1 MEEIKHTAA
10 PADSEQVQVRRQK
23 LADLRA
29 AGCDPFTITKFPQ
42 DAYSAD
48 LKAEY
53 AGLPNEADA
62 GRTAALAGRMMSKRV
77 MGKASFAHLRDDKGD
92 IQLYVR
98 RDELGEEAYA
108 AFKKLD
114 VGDIIGAKGEVFR
127 TKTGEL
133 SVRVTGLTLLAKS
146 LRPLPEK
153 FHGLTDTEMRYR
165 QRYVDLIANPEVK
178 DTFVKR
184 SRILKEIRA
193 YLDEKGFLEVDTPI
207 LTPFEIGAS
216 ARPFI
221 THHNTLNM
229 DMVLR
234 IETELYLKRLVV
246 GGIDR
251 VYEVGRIFRNEGM
264 DPKHNPEFTSIE
276 LYQAFTDY
284 HGMMDLVE
292 ELYKRLAEK
301 ICGSLVITYQGKQI
315 DLGHWE
321 RLTMAGAVKKYAGI
335 DYHDWQTDADAI
347 ACAKAHDVELPE
359 VPTRG
364 SILAAFFDAFV
375 EDKLIQPTFIYDYP
389 VEISPLAKRKPDD
402 PAFTERFEYFIDCT
416 EYGNAF
422 SELNDPIDQKERFE
436 RQVAERKALEP
447 GCKAQ
452 VDYDYVNALEY
463 GLPPTGGLG
472 FGFDRLVMLLTDSA
486 SIRDVLLFP
495 TMKPEAGSSAPAA
508 EEAADARPAAEAAP
522 AAAAGSAIPAP
533 AVPTIDFDKV
543 EIEPLFADFV
553 DFDTFAKSDF
563 RVVKVKACSAV
574 PKSKKLLQFVL
585 DDGSG
590 ADRVI
595 LSGIHEYYE
604 PEQLVGRTCVAI
616 TNLPPRRMMGI
627 DSCGMLIS
635 AVYHEAGEERL
646 HLLMLDDRIPAG
658 AKLY

>member
-1 MEEIKHTAA
+1 MEEIKNTAA
-10 PADSEQVQVRRQK
+10 PADSEQVLVRRQK

-53 AGLPNEADA
+53 ASLPNEADA

-108 AFKKLD
+108 GFKKLD
-114 VGDIIGAKGEVFR
+114 VGDIIGVKGEVFR

-133 SVRVTGLTLLAKS
+133 SLRVTELTLLAKS

-246 GGIDR
+246 GGMDR

-301 ICGSLVITYQGKQI
+301 ICGSLVIPYQGKQI
-315 DLGHWE
+315 DMGHWE
-321 RLTMAGAVKKYAGI
+321 RLTMVEAVKKYSGV
-335 DYHDWQTDADAI
+335 DYHDWKTDSDAI
-347 ACAKAHDVELPE
+347 AAAKAHNVDLPE

-422 SELNDPIDQKERFE
+422 SELNDPIDQKDRFE

-472 FGFDRLVMLLTDSA
+472 FGVDRLVMLLTDSA

-495 TMKPEAGSSAPAA
+495 TMKPLDGPAAAKQEEAPAA
-508 EEAADARPAAEAAP
+508 APAAQQDAPAAEAAP
-522 AAAAGSAIPAP
+522 APAAVEP
-533 AVPTIDFDKV
+533 IDFSNV
-543 EIEPLFADFV
+543 EIEPLFEDMV
-553 DFDTFAKSDF
+553 DFETFSKSDF
-563 RVVKVKACSAV
+563 RAVKIKACSAV

-590 ADRVI
+590 TDRVI
-595 LSGIHEYYE
+595 LSGIHAYYE
-604 PEQLVGRTCVAI
+604 PEELVGKTAI
-616 TNLPPRRMMGI
+616 AIVNLPPRKMMGI

-635 AVYHEAGEERL
+635 AVHHELGAEKL
-646 HLLMLDDRIPAG
+646 HLLMVDDHIPAG

>member
-1 MEEIKHTAA
+1 MEEQKRN
-10 PADSEQVQVRRQK
+10 PAQGLSESEQVQVRRQK
-23 LADLRA
+23 LADLQA
-29 AGCDPFTITKFPQ
+29 AGNDPFTLTKFPQ

-48 LKAEY
+48 LKEEFKD
-53 AGLPNEADA
+53 LPNETDS
-62 GRTAALAGRMMSKRV
+62 GKHVALAGRMMSKRV

-114 VGDIIGAKGEVFR
+114 VGDIIGVKGEVFR

-133 SVRVTGLTLLAKS
+133 SVRATELTLLAKS

-184 SRILKEIRA
+184 SQILKEIRA

-216 ARPFI
+216 ARPFY
-221 THHNTLNM
+221 THHNSLNM

-234 IETELYLKRLVV
+234 IETELYLKRLIV
-246 GGIDR
+246 GGMDR

-276 LYQAFTDY
+276 LYQAFTDF

-292 ELYKRLAEK
+292 ELYKRLALK
-301 ICGSLVITYQGKQI
+301 ICGSMVIPYQGKQI
-315 DLGHWE
+315 DMGHWE
-321 RLTMAGAVKKYAGI
+321 RLTMVEAVKKYSGV
-335 DYHDWQTDADAI
+335 DFNDWKSDEDAI
-347 ACAKAHDVELPE
+347 ASAKEHHVELPE
-359 VPTRG
+359 VPTKG
-364 SILAAFFDAFV
+364 AILAEFFDAFV

-422 SELNDPIDQKERFE
+422 SELNDPIDQKGRFE
-436 RQVAERKALEP
+436 RQVAERKAIEP
-447 GCKAQ
+447 DCKAQ

-472 FGFDRLVMLLTDSA
+472 FGVDRLVMLLTDSA

-495 TMKPEAGSSAPAA
+495 TMKTLDPKKAENKAEKAAVNGS
-508 EEAADARPAAEAAP
+508 AEAATV
-522 AAAAGSAIPAP
+522 SAPS
-533 AVPTIDFDKV
+533 VQIDLSKV
-543 EIEPLFADFV
+543 KIEPLFADDV
-553 DFDTFAKSDF
+553 DFETFSKSDF
-563 RVVKVKACSAV
+563 RVVKIEACEAV
-574 PKSKKLLQFVL
+574 PKSKKLLKFTL
-585 DDGSG
+585 NDGT
-590 ADRVI
+590 DRKRTI

-604 PEQLVGRTCVAI
+604 PEELVGKTCVAI
-616 TNLPPRRMMGI
+616 TNLPPRKMMGI
-627 DSCGMLIS
+627 DSEGMLIS
-635 AVYHEAGEERL
+635 AVYEYDGQEGL
-646 HLLMLDDRIPAG
+646 NLLMLDDSIPAG

>member
-1 MEEIKHTAA
+1 MEEQKKN
-10 PADSEQVQVRRQK
+10 PAQGLSESEQVQVRRQK
-23 LADLRA
+23 LADLQA
-29 AGCDPFTITKFPQ
+29 AGHDPFTLTKYPQ

-48 LKAEY
+48 LKAEF
-53 AGLPNEADA
+53 ADLPNETDS
-62 GRTAALAGRMMSKRV
+62 GKTVALAGRMMSKRV

-98 RDELGEEAYA
+98 RDELGEEPYA

-114 VGDIIGAKGEVFR
+114 VGDIIGVKGEVFR

-133 SVRVTGLTLLAKS
+133 SVRATELTLLAKS

-184 SRILKEIRA
+184 SQILKEIRA

-216 ARPFI
+216 ARPFY
-221 THHNTLNM
+221 THHNSLNM

-234 IETELYLKRLVV
+234 IETELYLKRLIV
-246 GGIDR
+246 GGMDR

-276 LYQAFTDY
+276 LYQAFTDF

-292 ELYKRLAEK
+292 ELYKRLAQK
-301 ICGSLVITYQGKQI
+301 ICGSMVIPYQGKQI
-315 DLGHWE
+315 DMGHWE
-321 RLTMAGAVKKYAGI
+321 RLTMVEAVKKYSGV
-335 DYHDWQTDADAI
+335 DFNDWKSDEDAI
-347 ACAKAHDVELPE
+347 AAAKEHHVELPE
-359 VPTRG
+359 VPTKG
-364 SILAAFFDAFV
+364 SILAEFFDAFV

-422 SELNDPIDQKERFE
+422 SELNDPIDQKGRFE
-436 RQVAERKALEP
+436 RQVAERKAIEP
-447 GCKAQ
+447 DCKAQ

-472 FGFDRLVMLLTDSA
+472 FGVDRLVMLLTDSA

-495 TMKPEAGSSAPAA
+495 TMKTLDPKKAENKAEKAAVNGS
-508 EEAADARPAAEAAP
+508 AEAATV
-522 AAAAGSAIPAP
+522 SAPS
-533 AVPTIDFDKV
+533 VQIDLSKV
-543 EIEPLFADFV
+543 KIEPLFADDV
-553 DFDTFAKSDF
+553 DFETFSKSDF
-563 RVVKVKACSAV
+563 RVVKIEACEAV
-574 PKSKKLLQFVL
+574 PKSKKLLKFTL
-585 DDGSG
+585 NDGT
-590 ADRVI
+590 DRKRTI

-604 PEQLVGRTCVAI
+604 PEELVGKTCVAI
-616 TNLPPRRMMGI
+616 TNLPPRKMMGI
-627 DSCGMLIS
+627 DSEGMLIS
-635 AVYHEAGEERL
+635 AVYEYDGREGL
-646 HLLMLDDRIPAG
+646 NLLMLDDSIPAG

>member
-1 MEEIKHTAA
+1 MEEQKKN
-10 PADSEQVQVRRQK
+10 PAQGLSESEQVQVRRQK
-23 LADLRA
+23 LTDLQA
-29 AGCDPFTITKFPQ
+29 AGRDPFTLTKFPQ

-48 LKAEY
+48 LKEEFKD
-53 AGLPNEADA
+53 LPNETDS
-62 GRTAALAGRMMSKRV
+62 GKKVALAGRLMSKRV

-98 RDELGEEAYA
+98 RDELGDDAYA

-114 VGDIIGAKGEVFR
+114 VGDIIGVRGEVFR

-133 SVRVTGLTLLAKS
+133 SARAEEITLLAKS

-178 DTFVKR
+178 ETFVKR
-184 SRILKEIRA
+184 SKILKEIRA

-216 ARPFI
+216 ARPFY

-234 IETELYLKRLVV
+234 IETELYLKRLIV
-246 GGIDR
+246 GGMDR

-264 DPKHNPEFTSIE
+264 DPKHNPEFTTIE
-276 LYQAFTDY
+276 LYQAFTDF

-292 ELYKRLAEK
+292 ELYKRLAQK
-301 ICGSLVITYQGKQI
+301 ICGSLVIPYQGKQI
-315 DLGHWE
+315 DMGHWE
-321 RLTMAGAVKKYAGI
+321 RLTMIEAVKKYSGV
-335 DYHDWQTDADAI
+335 DFNDWKTDEDAI
-347 ACAKAHDVELPE
+347 AAAKEHHVELPE
-359 VPTRG
+359 VPTKG
-364 SILAAFFDAFV
+364 AILAEFFDAFV

-422 SELNDPIDQKERFE
+422 SELNDPIDQKGRFE
-436 RQVAERKALEP
+436 RQVAERKAIEP
-447 GCKAQ
+447 DCKAQ

-472 FGFDRLVMLLTDSA
+472 FGVDRLVMLLTDSA

-495 TMKPEAGSSAPAA
+495 TMKTLDPKKAENKAEKAAVNGSAEDATVSAP
-508 EEAADARPAAEAAP
+508 
-522 AAAAGSAIPAP
+522 S
-533 AVPTIDFDKV
+533 VQIDLSKV
-543 EIEPLFADFV
+543 KIEPLFADDV
-553 DFDTFAKSDF
+553 DFETFSKSDF
-563 RVVKVKACSAV
+563 RVVKIEACEAV
-574 PKSKKLLQFVL
+574 PKSKKLLKFTL
-585 DDGSG
+585 NDGT
-590 ADRVI
+590 DRKRTI

-604 PEQLVGRTCVAI
+604 PEELVGKTCVAI
-616 TNLPPRRMMGI
+616 TNLPPRKMMGI
-627 DSCGMLIS
+627 DSEGMLIS
-635 AVYHEAGEERL
+635 AVYECDGREGL
-646 HLLMLDDRIPAG
+646 NLLMLDDSIPAG